1 MSYDGCFAECMKP
14 TVKGDF
20 KVLDQHSSWSSA
32 QVPSQFSCRTTNL
45 SFHQIG
51 GGLTASRD
59 SEAHSERI
67 FSEDSEHGISLLP
80 GGCRESFGEYGNFAL
95 TEGRF
100 PLHRFEDETDTI
112 TQGEGT
118 NEGRELGCN
127 LPPSVS
133 HFWPPFPPPNSES
146 AEFAETAPPA
156 ERANYSQSFHHTGI
170 RSECVL
176 GGSTTSLLNF
186 SSHHSGEGWWAT
198 RNINSLERPKH
209 EQHPFEPSP
218 IVSPFFAPVQ
228 LLKLRG
234 QRPELDCCSVNSNS
248 NWASDVDI
256 PQRGT
261 HVEMSVKLSGSEV
274 ASARAMS
281 GLRPDWDRSKRGITG
296 DLFYDEER
304 SDFTEPPRKEPE
316 ERRMLRQKCLNSD
329 SYFATRRGVHKV
341 SLERVRRQFKQ
352 HFIKSKFD

>member
-1 MSYDGCFAECMKP
+1 MSHDGCFVECMTP

-32 QVPSQFSCRTTNL
+32 QIPSQFSCRKTKL
-45 SFHQIG
+45 SFHQR

-59 SEAHSERI
+59 SEVHSERI
-67 FSEDSEHGISLLP
+67 FSEDSEHGISLVP
-80 GGCRESFGEYGNFAL
+80 VGCRESFGEYGNFSLA
-95 TEGRF
+95 EGRF
-100 PLHRFEDETDTI
+100 SLHRFADETDTM
-112 TQGEGT
+112 TQVEET
-118 NEGRELGCN
+118 KEGREVGCN

-133 HFWPPFPPPNSES
+133 YFWPPFSSPISENAGIS
-146 AEFAETAPPA
+146 ETAPPT
-156 ERANYSQSFHHTGI
+156 ERANYSQSFHNTGI

-176 GGSTTSLLNF
+176 GGSTASLLNF
-186 SSHHSGEGWWAT
+186 SSRHSGEGWWAK
-198 RNINSLERPKH
+198 RNINSLERPKN
-209 EQHPFEPSP
+209 EQHPFEPSR
-218 IVSPFFAPVQ
+218 IVPPFLAPVQ

-234 QRPELDCCSVNSNS
+234 HRPELDCRSVNSNS

-256 PQRGT
+256 PQHGAR
-261 HVEMSVKLSGSEV
+261 VEMSVELSGSEV
-274 ASARAMS
+274 ASTKAMS
-281 GLRPDWDRSKRGITG
+281 VLRPDWDQSKRGITG
-296 DLFYDEER
+296 DSFYDEER